1 MEQQVA
7 AKFQALGTSL
17 YISEPR
23 VTSAGNTSA
32 KTGKEGCDHL
42 EIPISLVDVQ
52 PEFTLPEMTGKSNKG
67 KDTNRNVT
75 RDHRTWK

>member
-1 MEQQVA
+1 M
-7 AKFQALGTSL
+7 
-17 YISEPR
+17 
-23 VTSAGNTSA
+23 TSAGNTST
-32 KTGKEGCDHL
+32 KTGNEGCEHSF

-52 PEFTLPEMTGKSNKG
+52 PEFMLPEMTGKSNKG